1 MTLRSK
7 IVAYWDLTETS
18 GVRADKSG
26 RITTLAEVGTVASTS
41 SGTPG
46 GHTAADFDAAGNF
59 NAPDETALLFGS
71 TWSMSLWV
79 RRDGN
84 TSNQGF
90 VTKRITN
97 GTSAGSELAVIM
109 NSGNFA
115 TFLINAANGNL
126 VQYGSGQLVASNTW
140 QHWVVCFNR
149 SAGTNS
155 AGRLLTYL
163 NGTLVSTANLTSVQ
177 TPPVPSVNATP
188 ANKPLLL
195 GANNGTA
202 ERFNGAMAKV
212 ALFNDEL
219 TTDEITRL
227 YNEGAGLLY
236 SQTADGGGGAAR
248 NRSRSRARATDP
260 GSYIG

>member
-7 IVAYWDLTETS
+7 IVAYWNLTEES
-18 GVRADKSG
+18 GVRADSTG

-46 GHTAADFDAAGNF
+46 GHTAADFNAAGNF

-71 TWSMSLWV
+71 TWSLSFWT

-90 VTKRITN
+90 VTKRV
-97 GTSAGSELAVIM
+97 TSGAAAGSELAVIM
-109 NSGNFA
+109 NSGVFA

-126 VQYGSGQLVASNTW
+126 IQFSSGQAVASATW

-163 NGTLVSTANLTSVQ
+163 NGTLVSTANLTSAQ

-195 GANNGTA
+195 GANTGTG
-202 ERFNGAMAKV
+202 ERFDGAMGKV
-212 ALFNDEL
+212 GLFNDEL
-219 TTDEITRL
+219 TEAEILRL

-236 SQTADGGGGAAR
+236 AQTADGGGGAAR

-260 GSYIG
+260 GGYIG